1 MAKPII
7 PNLRTTFE
15 SIRTIVGNENQVRR
29 ELGLPMIVRAN
40 TTLNQHLK
48 ILANVATPST
58 QIPTVGYFCIGMGG
72 VDWQNCDNNTS
83 TLPFPK
89 FYQHTADKTGLFKI
103 MPFVMRELNN
113 DLTPTERARYGL
125 RRRESFKGVEYY
137 AYYLKRLNL
146 NNVNVETK
154 LITTNADKTKTE
166 REFNPQAADLS
177 PQPKT
182 LTVLEENV
190 LKATYARTL
199 APVRV
204 EITEEDAHELMNVF
218 NILHGAPEKAFIS
231 EIGLV
236 SGIDRVTEVATP
248 SGNVQFKEVLIA
260 QIAHIAS
267 VMQMIGSSNG
277 GFTRMFNIGINEPI
291 MNVTQE

>member
-1 MAKPII
+1 MPKPII

-29 ELGLPMIVRAN
+29 ELGLPMIVRNN

-48 ILANVATPST
+48 INANVLPPST

-72 VDWQNCDNNTS
+72 VDWQNCDNNTT

-113 DLTPTERARYGL
+113 DLTPTERAGYGL

-146 NNVNVETK
+146 NNVRVETK
-154 LITTNADKTKTE
+154 LITRNADKTTTE
-166 REFNPQAADLS
+166 REFNPQTADLS
-177 PQPKT
+177 PLPKT

-204 EITEEDAHELMNVF
+204 EITEVDAHELMNVF

-236 SGIDRVTEVATP
+236 SGIDRVVDITTP
-248 SGNVQFKEVLIA
+248 GGQVHFKEVLIA

>member
-1 MAKPII
+1 MTKPVI

-48 ILANVATPST
+48 INANVVPPST

-89 FYQHTADKTGLFKI
+89 FYQHTADKTGLFGI
-103 MPFVMRELNN
+103 LPFVMRELNN

-125 RRRESFKGVEYY
+125 RRRELFKGVEYY
-137 AYYLKRLNL
+137 AYYLKRLDL
-146 NNVNVETK
+146 TNVNIETK

-166 REFNPQAADLS
+166 VEYNPQEADLS

-204 EITEEDAHELMNVF
+204 EITEDDAHELMNVF

-236 SGIDRVTEVATP
+236 SGIDHEVEVTTP
-248 SGNVQFKEVLIA
+248 NGQVHFKEVLIA